1 MSGFRAVIFDLDG
14 TLLDT
19 EALMIESGLAALSAL
34 GHAPR
39 REVLQSLVGVAEDH
53 GTDILRAAYGAG
65 FDLAAM
71 EDRWRIEMDRH
82 LAAGIPLR
90 PGVVTLL
97 DHLDRQR
104 LPRAVA
110 TNSRTDWAVTNLA
123 RAGLAGRFET
133 RFLFGRDRVDA
144 PKPAPDLFLLA
155 ARALGQ
161 RPSDCLVFEDSDT
174 GVAAA
179 LAAGMTVV
187 QVPDQRPPAT
197 DEAHLVAPSLMEG
210 ALGIGLIA

>member
-1 MSGFRAVIFDLDG
+1 MRFGAIIFDLDG

-19 EALMIESGLAALSAL
+19 ELMMIESGLAALAGL
-34 GHAPR
+34 GHEPR
-39 REVLQSLVGVAEDH
+39 RDVLGSLVGIASDH
-53 GTDILRAAYGAG
+53 GEAILRAAFGAA

-71 EDRWRIEMDRH
+71 EASWRTEMDRR
-82 LAAGIPLR
+82 LAKGIPLR
-90 PGVVTLL
+90 PGVGALL
-97 DHLDRQR
+97 DHLDALG

-110 TNSRTDWAVTNLA
+110 TNSRTDWAVTNLD
-123 RAGLAGRFET
+123 RAGLGRRFDAGL
-133 RFLFGRDRVDA
+133 LFGRDRVKA

-155 ARALGQ
+155 ARALRQ
-161 RPSDCLVFEDSDT
+161 PPERCLVFEDSDT

-197 DEAHLVAPSLMEG
+197 DAAHLIAATLIDG
-210 ALGIGLIA
+210 ARGIGLIT

>member
-1 MSGFRAVIFDLDG
+1 MSRFGAVIFDLDG

-19 EALMIESGLAALSAL
+19 EALMIESGLAALVAL
-34 GHAPR
+34 DLPPR
-39 REVLQSLVGVAEDH
+39 RDVLQSLVGIASDQGE
-53 GTDILRAAYGAG
+53 GILRAAFGAS
-65 FDLAAM
+65 FDLPAM
-71 EDRWRIEMDRH
+71 EVHWQTEMDSR

-90 PGVVTLL
+90 PGVDALL
-97 DHLDRQR
+97 DHLDRLS

-110 TNSRTDWAVTNLA
+110 TNSQTSWAVTNLD
-123 RAGLAGRFET
+123 RAGIGHRFE
-133 RFLFGRDRVDA
+133 RHFLFGRDRVDA
-144 PKPAPDLFLLA
+144 PKPAPDLFLHA

-161 RPSDCLVFEDSDT
+161 PPARCLVFEDSDT

-197 DEAHLVAPSLMEG
+197 EDAHLVAASLIEG
-210 ALGIGLIA
+210 ARGIGLIP